1 MPQNKNYLNF
11 MPKLGFVGNAQFFIT
26 QLTDLL
32 CHAITQFCLLNGPA
46 KYVSLNYQCLSD
58 FKVMPGEADLNHQEE
73 G

>member
-32 CHAITQFCLLNGPA
+32 CHAITQFFLYKIIWHVLAASRVVAAIPPLGGLDQPLQALL
-46 KYVSLNYQCLSD
+46 
-58 FKVMPGEADLNHQEE
+58 
-73 G
+73 